1 MKHRPSAELDTALAR
16 YASLI
21 RRYHRT
27 LDLMSDAGLAQIEA
41 HLADAREY
49 AETIAAISPTP
60 RHLLDLGSGV
70 GLPGVVIAG
79 MLPDLAVE
87 LVERRRKRAT
97 FLRMALAAVERSDV
111 VVHAS
116 DVRATSGPEVD
127 VVTAQAVG
135 RMVEVY
141 ELVRHRTAPSVVL
154 MARKG
159 DAWRDEIGELRRAV
173 VARRNT
179 GESERA
185 SSDSGALRLPPG
197 AAERPSAT
205 TVLAEKPLSRR
216 GTLVAVRVHA

>member
-1 MKHRPSAELDTALAR
+1 MKHRPSAELDAALAR

-27 LDLMSDAGLAQIEA
+27 LDLMSDAGLAQIDA
-41 HLADAREY
+41 HLADARAY
-49 AETIAAISPTP
+49 AETIAAISPAP
-60 RHLLDLGSGV
+60 RRLLDLGSGV

-97 FLRMALAAVERSDV
+97 FLRMALAAVDRSDV

-116 DVRATSGPEVD
+116 DVRTTSGPEVD

-135 RMVEVY
+135 RLAEVY
-141 ELVRHRTAPSVVL
+141 ELVRHRAAPAVVL

-159 DAWRDEIGELRRAV
+159 DAWRDEIDKLRKAVATRNDAGKSDRAC
-173 VARRNT
+173 T
-179 GESERA
+179 
-185 SSDSGALRLPPG
+185 DSGALRLPPG

-205 TVLAEKPLSRR
+205 TVLVEKPLSRR
-216 GTLVAVRVHA
+216 GTLVAVRVRA